1 MRFLLIPFLLFGLV
15 TVGFA
20 QTDPLTQTHGAIN
33 QGLGNLRVNPTNA
46 HSYFNN
52 PGALSRIE
60 KSEMAVG
67 FDLRYGL
74 KELSTGDLALAW
86 KRQNGTFG
94 FGISAFG
101 GKLFKQQTIGM
112 AYSNQMGIVSAG
124 LKAELLQTQIDGFG
138 SATSLIFSFGGI
150 AELSPKFFIGA
161 NISNINRAKVS
172 AESNNRLPT
181 GVQLGINYLPTDQL
195 SLFLEIEK
203 DIQLEPITKLGISYS
218 IQDWIILRS
227 GINTQPSRLFFG
239 LGILPGKISINY
251 AYGQNSSLGSTH
263 HLSFGMPWD

>member
-52 PGALSRIE
+52 PGAMSRIE

-74 KELSTGDLALAW
+74 KELSTVDLALAW

-124 LKAELLQTQIDGFG
+124 LKAELFQTQIDGFG

-218 IQDWIILRS
+218 IKDWIILRS